1 MKILFAASE
10 LTPLAKVGGL
20 GDAVSALA
28 RALSKLGEDVS
39 IILPRYEFIK
49 KENLE
54 LIKDGLE
61 IAIGGS
67 KEKISLYKTILPK
80 SDIKIFL
87 IDNPD
92 YLSTGPAPYF
102 EQTAFV
108 GAKEE
113 IQRFVFFSKAVF
125 ELLKQ
130 NLLGGFD
137 ILHCND
143 WHAGALVTM
152 LRNWKLET
160 GNLKLKTIF
169 TIHNLSNQ
177 GGWKAKEIDNWFL
190 KNGEQS
196 LFQKFGSSYNFIA
209 EGIINA
215 DWVTTVSPTYAKEIL
230 TKKYGAGLEKI
241 IKKRAKNLTGILN
254 GIDYEFYNPE
264 TDPRIFKNFSSGSIE
279 LKAEN
284 KIELQKFLGLE
295 VEKDMPLF
303 GLVARLTE
311 QKGIDFIIAA
321 LPKFIKKY
329 KSQFVFL
336 GRGLDSYEKQLLKF
350 AKKLPRQVY
359 TKIDF
364 DEVLAHQIYAASDFF
379 LMPSLFEPS
388 GLGQMISMRYGTIPI
403 VRETGGLK
411 DSVKHLKTG
420 FVFKSES
427 ASAFRKILELAWNHY
442 SEKSAKLKQIQKNC
456 LKENFDFSHSAKEYQ
471 KLYEKLLTR

>member
-177 GGWKAKEIDNWFL
+177 G
-190 KNGEQS
+190 
-196 LFQKFGSSYNFIA
+196 
-209 EGIINA
+209 
-215 DWVTTVSPTYAKEIL
+215 
-230 TKKYGAGLEKI
+230 
-241 IKKRAKNLTGILN
+241 R
-254 GIDYEFYNPE
+254 
-264 TDPRIFKNFSSGSIE
+264 
-279 LKAEN
+279 
-284 KIELQKFLGLE
+284 
-295 VEKDMPLF
+295 
-303 GLVARLTE
+303 
-311 QKGIDFIIAA
+311 
-321 LPKFIKKY
+321 
-329 KSQFVFL
+329 
-336 GRGLDSYEKQLLKF
+336 
-350 AKKLPRQVY
+350 
-359 TKIDF
+359 
-364 DEVLAHQIYAASDFF
+364 
-379 LMPSLFEPS
+379 
-388 GLGQMISMRYGTIPI
+388 
-403 VRETGGLK
+403 
-411 DSVKHLKTG
+411 
-420 FVFKSES
+420 
-427 ASAFRKILELAWNHY
+427 
-442 SEKSAKLKQIQKNC
+442 
-456 LKENFDFSHSAKEYQ
+456 
-471 KLYEKLLTR
+471 